1 MLYNYSNHKG
11 GGEMIFVLAERITVP
26 TKLNSAT
33 EKEEKNRYFVGNKE
47 FLAHFIF
54 ISGKPFFN
62 IET

>member
-1 MLYNYSNHKG
+1 
-11 GGEMIFVLAERITVP
+11 MIFVLAERITVP

-47 FLAHFIF
+47 FLVHFIF
-54 ISGKPFFN
+54 ISGKPFFK